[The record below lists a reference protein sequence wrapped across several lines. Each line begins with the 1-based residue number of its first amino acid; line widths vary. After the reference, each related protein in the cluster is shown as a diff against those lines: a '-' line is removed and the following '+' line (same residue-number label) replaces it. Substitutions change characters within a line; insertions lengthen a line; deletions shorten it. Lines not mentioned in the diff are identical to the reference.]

1 MTPDDLLRT
10 FQRARITTGSSR
22 PAPPAPTTPWA
33 DFEAL
38 RRLEGADVPLGV
50 SFDHAPDGRPLGTL
64 RYRPRRAG

>member
-10 FQRARITTGSSR
+10 FQRARTTPGS
-22 PAPPAPTTPWA
+22 PPAGPAHTTPSA
-33 DFEAL
+33 AFEAL

-64 RYRPRRAG
+64 RYRPRRAD